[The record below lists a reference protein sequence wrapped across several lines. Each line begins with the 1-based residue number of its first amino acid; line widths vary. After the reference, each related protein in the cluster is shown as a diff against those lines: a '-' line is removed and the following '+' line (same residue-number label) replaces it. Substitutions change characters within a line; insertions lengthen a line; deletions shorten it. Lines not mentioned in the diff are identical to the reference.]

1 MAVSSTPGTE
11 PPPLTL
17 RDMLR
22 MFGLAIAVGI
32 GLGLFGFFATLFAG
46 WFITGY
52 ARQRSSRSPHER
64 TPGSGNCRRR
74 LGL

>member
-1 MAVSSTPGTE
+1 MAASSTPGTE

-17 RDMLR
+17 RDTLR

-46 WFITGY
+46 WFIAGY
-52 ARQRSSRSPHER
+52 AQAAKQQKPA
-64 TPGSGNCRRR
+64 
-74 LGL
+74 